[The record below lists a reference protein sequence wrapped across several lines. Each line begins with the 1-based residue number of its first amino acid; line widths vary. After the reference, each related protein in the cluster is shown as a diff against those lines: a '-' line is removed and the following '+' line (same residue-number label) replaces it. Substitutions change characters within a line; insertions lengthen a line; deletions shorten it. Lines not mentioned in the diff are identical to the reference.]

1 MSKSPERMNID
12 DDIQIRGRGSNHD
25 SSLRSANRLNT
36 MEQDIEPV
44 RFEKILIVTL
54 AIEGWIVIVRNLHE
68 ETDEESL
75 GERFMEYGKPKNI
88 HLNLDRRTGYVKGYA
103 LIEYEARKEAEQAI
117 EHAND
122 TEYLG
127 QNIKVDYA
135 FVKGPTVN
143 GNDRDRRDRRRDRS
157 LSPARN

>member
-1 MSKSPERMNID
+1 MNNINLIIID
-12 DDIQIRGRGSNHD
+12 
-25 SSLRSANRLNT
+25 SLRSANRLNT

-44 RFEKILIVTL
+44 RS
-54 AIEGWIVIVRNLHE
+54 IEGWIVIVRNLHE